1 MAFAISKSVRNSATD
16 LVPADVL
23 TPKKGGIQRVLQTL
37 PGDSPLGEPER
48 YDRVAAA
55 PVALPPRRDVYVRTI
70 TGLWDDAQQ
79 RFLEIGK
86 HLVTA
91 KRDLEH
97 GQFEAMVAA
106 DLPFGKS
113 IAWQLRV
120 IAEAVDQRRI
130 QEDELPRS
138 QKAAFKLVKLKDT
151 VLTQARRQNLVR
163 RDVTPKE
170 VDRFV
175 GMLLVPSEEQSALE
189 RQEAERITLRRRIA
203 VLMHDLKEA
212 KQRLAV
218 LESDTP
224 GGVIDG
230 TAERLSDRPTG
241 RRPSD

>member
-1 MAFAISKSVRNSATD
+1 MAFAISKSARNSATD
-16 LVPADVL
+16 LAAADI
-23 TPKKGGIQRVLQTL
+23 PNQKRGGGQKALQTSHDDL
-37 PGDSPLGEPER
+37 LLVEPDR
-48 YDRVAAA
+48 YDRVTAV
-55 PVALPPRRDVYVRTI
+55 PVALPPRRDVYVQTI

-79 RFLEIGK
+79 RFLEIGR

-151 VLTQARRQNLVR
+151 ALTQARRQNLVR

-170 VDRFV
+170 VDKFV
-175 GMLLVPSEEQSALE
+175 GMLLAPAVNESTLE
-189 RQEAERITLRRRIA
+189 YKEAERIALRRRIA
-203 VLMHDLKEA
+203 ILTHDLKEGKTA
-212 KQRLAV
+212 F
-218 LESDTP
+218 
-224 GGVIDG
+224 GG
-230 TAERLSDRPTG
+230 A
-241 RRPSD
+241 

>member
-1 MAFAISKSVRNSATD
+1 MAFAISKSARNSATD
-16 LVPADVL
+16 FVTADVI
-23 TPKKGGIQRVLQTL
+23 TPKRVGLQKALQTSSESVL
-37 PGDSPLGEPER
+37 PLEPDR
-48 YDRVAAA
+48 YDRVAAV
-55 PVALPPRRDVYVRTI
+55 PVALPPRRDVYVQTI

-79 RFLEIGK
+79 RFLEIGR

-138 QKAAFKLVKLKDT
+138 QKAAFKLVKLKDNA
-151 VLTQARRQNLVR
+151 LTQARRQNLVR

-170 VDRFV
+170 VDKFV
-175 GMLLVPSEEQSALE
+175 GMLLAPAVNESALE
-189 RQEAERITLRRRIA
+189 FKEAERIALQRRIA
-203 VLMHDLKEA
+203 VLTHELKEA

-218 LESDTP
+218 LESDTS
-224 GGVIDG
+224 VNVLDG
-230 TAERLSDRPTG
+230 PSERVSDQPTG
-241 RRPSD
+241 RRPKD